1 MPDGSSGI
9 RVEKRGDVDVFAL
22 SSFSPMQMSVVDQI
36 EQSVFNEIDDG
47 RRKFVFDFSDL
58 DYLSSPLLKT
68 IIVAHKRL
76 QQDGGRIVLV
86 GLNEHVRAVFDVV
99 GFERLF
105 GTALETCPDI
115 AGALEKL
122 KKGAEA

>member
-1 MPDGSSGI
+1 MPGGNAGI
-9 RVEKRGDVDVFAL
+9 RVKRQGDVAIFAL
-22 SSFSPMQMSVVDQI
+22 SSFSPLQMSVVDRI
-36 EQSVFNEIDDG
+36 EKSVFSEIDNG
-47 RRKFVFDFSDL
+47 CRKFVFDFSDL

-68 IIVAHKRL
+68 VIVAHKRL
-76 QQDGGRIVLV
+76 RQDEGRIVLV

-105 GTALETCPDI
+105 GTALEICRDT

-122 KKGAEA
+122 QKGAEV